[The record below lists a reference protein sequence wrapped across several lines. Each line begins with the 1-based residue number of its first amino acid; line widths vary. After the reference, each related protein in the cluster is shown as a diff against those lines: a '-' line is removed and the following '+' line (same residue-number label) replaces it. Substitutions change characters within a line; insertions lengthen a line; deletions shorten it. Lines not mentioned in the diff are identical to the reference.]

1 MIQIEKKQN
10 SCEIIFDNGQ
20 KIFTLTNVDDISQQ
34 ILINHFNKINP
45 TLKYDN
51 DLCDIDEVLREV
63 EIAFEHSH

>member
-1 MIQIEKKQN
+1 MIQIERKQN

-34 ILINHFNKINP
+34 ILVNHFNKINP
-45 TLKYDN
+45 TLQYDN

-63 EIAFEHSH
+63 EIAFEHTH